1 MYASISKILKNF
13 IKPNLLFQYGFN
25 FAPMYRRSTGR
36 LHYVSEDLLEVKVRI
51 PISWKNRNYVGTIFG
66 GSMASATDP
75 IYMIQLMNI
84 LGEKYVV
91 WDKEATIKFRRPA
104 NQSVFASFL
113 FTPAEIEQIKAD
125 VKSKNEIDLVKH
137 VNLTNQAGDKL
148 FAEVTK
154 TIYIADKIFYKAKR
168 KSKKSSAIKRH

>member
-1 MYASISKILKNF
+1 MYAAISKVLKKF
-13 IKPNLLFQYGFN
+13 IRPSTLFKHGFN

-36 LHYVSEDLLEVKVRI
+36 LYDVTDDLLEVKVKI

-91 WDKEATIKFRRPA
+91 WDKEATIKFKRPA
-104 NQSVFASFL
+104 NQSVYAHFL
-113 FTPAEIEQIKAD
+113 FTPEEIDQIKKD
-125 VKSKNEIDLVKH
+125 VSVKKEIDLIKRVK
-137 VNLTNQAGDKL
+137 LTNQDGDKL
-148 FAEVTK
+148 FAEVIK
-154 TIYIADKIFYKAKR
+154 TIYVADKTFYKAKR
-168 KSKKSSAIKRH
+168 AKRKS